1 MEGYTPLDF
10 VGFTDKGE
18 YAEESTYMQ
27 NDIVH
32 YLNSVWRCTQDN
44 TSGVTPA
51 ENNSWSI
58 FLEGTKNLNGIIAKD
73 VQGLLGTENAENVNA
88 QELINAIADRI
99 ANKLLAKTDV
109 VSQVIN
115 DTTKA
120 VSAAAVYALQQKIGT
135 GDLPDGMA
143 DVVSGISSLYS
154 NLNNIETTKYA
165 ISGSVDLSKYSKENP
180 YPAQRDG
187 YVMCQVWGS
196 TSTIK
201 VWFNGITIYVPLTL
215 DKQRS
220 LVVFI
225 KAGMTIGTEC
235 AGNELSALL
244 YPIYK

>member
-18 YAEESTYMQ
+18 YAKEGTYMQ

-51 ENNSWSI
+51 ESNNWSI

-73 VQGLLGTENAENVNA
+73 VQGLLGTETAENANA
-88 QELINAIADRI
+88 QELINAIADRV

-120 VSAAAVYALQQKIGT
+120 ISAAAVYALQQKIGT
-135 GDLPDGMA
+135 GDLPDGMD

-154 NLNNIETTKYA
+154 NLGYRPKVIDYGTTGVNQAKTIA
-165 ISGSVDLSKYSKENP
+165 VDLYKMYAVLISYGTSGGLYVSYPVSGGVAAIKEVS
-180 YPAQRDG
+180 G
-187 YVMCQVWGS
+187 
-196 TSTIK
+196 TTIS
-201 VWFNGITIYVPLTL
+201 VANAIITITATSSRYYRV
-215 DKQRS
+215 
-220 LVVFI
+220 I
-225 KAGMTIGTEC
+225 EIG
-235 AGNELSALL
+235 
-244 YPIYK
+244 